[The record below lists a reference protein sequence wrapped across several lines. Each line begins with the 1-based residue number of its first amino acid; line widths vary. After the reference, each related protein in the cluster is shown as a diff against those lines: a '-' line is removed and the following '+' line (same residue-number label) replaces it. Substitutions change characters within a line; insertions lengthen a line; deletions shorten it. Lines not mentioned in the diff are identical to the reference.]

1 VFFDDSECHDT
12 SDEAGEARIVI
23 RYLEV
28 VDRAMTGQY
37 CKEMDF
43 TMKVLVPKL
52 KQLVVKHG
60 IKYDP
65 DIPVPYDDDLA
76 DRVFQAGF
84 ELYRDVG
91 LYCPDSQRIM
101 RFTEEELLQALKDS
115 PAETVL
121 GEGKQQRTLV
131 PRQPDSDVPPWC
143 WLGALGAAVSN
154 EESYSSIMEAYATYL
169 PLADSITAPS
179 LASFN
184 GRTVRTGTP
193 LEVIAAMRVTSLGK
207 DALRRG
213 NRPGL
218 PIMNSIAT
226 AGSDVAK
233 IAGSSFGLQTW
244 DTWVVGHTAEF
255 KLGFERLNEIAW
267 IIGTGG
273 GLIAECAPIL
283 GGYCGGPEGVA
294 VANAAYLLSGII
306 AMQAD
311 ALLTFPTHFNLGCT
325 TERSVIWAKSVS
337 VQAMTRNSH
346 FPVFVDHY
354 TAHGPMT
361 EMFFYENAADVIA
374 SVVSGGHV
382 TATGSAK
389 GTHIDHFTPME
400 PRFSGEVAHGSAG
413 MTREEANEIVKRL
426 LERYESTLAHAS
438 PGQTYEECWDTRR
451 KEPNPEYVELYESVT
466 RNLADL
472 GVRVV

>member
-1 VFFDDSECHDT
+1 MIS
-12 SDEAGEARIVI
+12 
-23 RYLEV
+23 YLEV
-28 VDRAMTGQY
+28 IDRAMTGQY
-37 CKEMDF
+37 CTETDF
-43 TMKVLVPKL
+43 TANKLVPKL
-52 KQLVVKHG
+52 AEVVQKYQ
-60 IKYDP
+60 IRYDP
-65 DIPVPYDDDLA
+65 DNPVPCDDDLA
-76 DRVFQAGF
+76 DRVFRAGF

-101 RFTEEELLQALKDS
+101 RFSEEELFQALKDAPS
-115 PAETVL
+115 RVIL
-121 GEGKQQRTLV
+121 GDGKERRILSA
-131 PRQPDSDVPPWC
+131 RQPDSQDSPWC
-143 WLGALGAAVSN
+143 WLGALGAPVST
-154 EESYSSIMEAYATYL
+154 EELYSSIMEAYASFL

-184 GRTVRTGTP
+184 GRSVRTGTP
-193 LEVIAAMRVTSLGK
+193 LEVIAAMRVTGLGK

-213 NRPGL
+213 NRSGL

-233 IAGSSFGLQTW
+233 IAGSSFGLQPW

-255 KLGFERLNEIAW
+255 KLGYERLNEIAW
-267 IIGTGG
+267 VAGIGG

-283 GGYCGGPEGVA
+283 GGYCGGPEGTA

-325 TERSVIWAKSVS
+325 TPRQTIWAKAVS

-346 FPVFVDHY
+346 FPIFVDHY

-361 EMFFYENAADVIA
+361 ELFFYENAADVI
-374 SVVSGGHV
+374 STVVSGGHV

-389 GTHIDHFTPME
+389 GTHVDHFTPME
-400 PRFSGEVAHGSAG
+400 PRFSGEVAHGAAG
-413 MTREEANEIVKRL
+413 MSRVEANEVVKRL
-426 LERYESTLAHAS
+426 LEHYEHALAQAS
-438 PGQTYEECWDTRR
+438 PGLTYEECWDIHR
-451 KEPNPEYVELYESVT
+451 KQPNSEYVELYEAVWT
-466 RNLADL
+466 QLTAQ
-472 GVRVV
+472 GVRPA

>member
-1 VFFDDSECHDT
+1 MMIS
-12 SDEAGEARIVI
+12 
-23 RYLEV
+23 YLEV
-28 VDRAMTGQY
+28 IDRAMTGRY

-43 TMKVLVPKL
+43 FMKVLVPKL
-52 KQLVVKHG
+52 KEVVAEHDIG
-60 IKYDP
+60 YDP
-65 DIPVPYDDDLA
+65 STPVPHDDDLA
-76 DRVFQAGF
+76 DRVFEAGF
-84 ELYRDVG
+84 ELFRDVG

-101 RFTEEELLQALKDS
+101 RFTDDELRDALDHA
-115 PAETVL
+115 PARIVL
-121 GEGKQQRTLV
+121 GEGKEQRTLV
-131 PRQPDSDVPPWC
+131 PRQPDSDTRPWC
-143 WLGALGAAVSN
+143 WLGALGAPVST
-154 EESYSSIMEAYATYL
+154 EELYSSIMEAYALYL

-184 GRTVRTGTP
+184 GRAVRTGTP
-193 LEVIAAMRVTSLGK
+193 LEVIAAMRVTGLGK

-213 NRPGL
+213 NRSGL

-233 IAGSSFGLQTW
+233 IAGSSFGLTTR

-255 KLGFERLNEIAW
+255 KLGYERLNEAAW
-267 IIGTGG
+267 VIGTGG
-273 GLIAECAPIL
+273 GLVAECAPIL

-306 AMQAD
+306 ALQAD

-325 TERSVIWAKSVS
+325 STRETIWAKSVS

-361 EMFFYENAADVIA
+361 EMFFYENAADVMA
-374 SVVSGGHV
+374 TVVSGGHV

-389 GTHIDHFTPME
+389 GTQVDHFTPSE
-400 PRFSGEVAHGSAG
+400 PRFSGDVAHGAVG
-413 MTREEANEIVKRL
+413 MTRKEANDVVRRL
-426 LERYESTLAHAS
+426 LDRYEGTLATAS
-438 PGQTYEECWDTRR
+438 IGQKYEECWDIHR
-451 KEPNPEYVELYESVT
+451 KQPSPEYVSLRESVS
-466 RNLADL
+466 RELAEV
-472 GVRVV
+472 GVRLV

>member
-1 VFFDDSECHDT
+1 
-12 SDEAGEARIVI
+12 
-23 RYLEV
+23 
-28 VDRAMTGQY
+28 
-37 CKEMDF
+37 
-43 TMKVLVPKL
+43 
-52 KQLVVKHG
+52 
-60 IKYDP
+60 
-65 DIPVPYDDDLA
+65 
-76 DRVFQAGF
+76 
-84 ELYRDVG
+84 
-91 LYCPDSQRIM
+91 
-101 RFTEEELLQALKDS
+101 
-115 PAETVL
+115 
-121 GEGKQQRTLV
+121 
-131 PRQPDSDVPPWC
+131 
-143 WLGALGAAVSN
+143 
-154 EESYSSIMEAYATYL
+154 
-169 PLADSITAPS
+169 
-179 LASFN
+179 
-184 GRTVRTGTP
+184 
-193 LEVIAAMRVTSLGK
+193 MRVTSLGK

-267 IIGTGG
+267 VIGTGG

-306 AMQAD
+306 ALQAD

-389 GTHIDHFTPME
+389 GTHMDHFTPIE

-413 MTREEANEIVKRL
+413 MTRERPTRSSSAC
-426 LERYESTLAHAS
+426 SS
-438 PGQTYEECWDTRR
+438 DTRAPWR
-451 KEPNPEYVELYESVT
+451 RPRPDRPTTSAGTCAARSRTREYVELYASVSKD
-466 RNLADL
+466 LADL
-472 GVRVV
+472 GVRFV

>member
-1 VFFDDSECHDT
+1 MIGF
-12 SDEAGEARIVI
+12 
-23 RYLEV
+23 LEV
-28 VDRAMTGQY
+28 VDRAMTGPY

-43 TMKVLVPKL
+43 AMKVMVPKL
-52 KQLVVKHG
+52 KQLVEKYG

-65 DIPVPYDDDLA
+65 DNPVPSDDDLA

-84 ELYRDVG
+84 ELYREVG

-115 PAETVL
+115 PADTVL
-121 GEGKQQRTLV
+121 GEGKQRRTLV
-131 PRQPDSDVPPWC
+131 PRQPDSDIPPWC
-143 WLGALGAAVSN
+143 WLGALGAAVSS
-154 EESYSSIMEAYATYL
+154 EELYSSIMEAYATCL

-179 LASFN
+179 LASFS
-184 GRTVRTGTP
+184 GRAVRTGTP
-193 LEVIAAMRVTSLGK
+193 LEVIAAMRVTGLGK

-233 IAGSSFGLQTW
+233 IAGSSYGLTTR
-244 DTWVVGHTAEF
+244 DTWVVGHIAEF
-255 KLGFERLNEIAW
+255 KVGYQRLNEIAW
-267 IIGTGG
+267 VIGTGG

-294 VANAAYLLSGII
+294 VANAAYLISGII
-306 AMQAD
+306 AMHAD
-311 ALLTFPTHFNLGCT
+311 ALLTFPIHFNLGCT
-325 TERSVIWAKSVS
+325 TARETIWAKSVS

-346 FPVFVDHY
+346 LPVFVDHY
-354 TAHGPMT
+354 AAHGPMT
-361 EMFFYENAADVIA
+361 EMFFYENAADVIS
-374 SVVSGGHV
+374 SVVSGGHI

-389 GTHIDHFTPME
+389 GTHVDHFTPME

-413 MTREEANEIVKRL
+413 MTREEANQVVGRL
-426 LERYESTLAHAS
+426 LARYENALAQAS
-438 PGQTYEECWDTRR
+438 AGQTYEECWDIRR
-451 KEPNPEYVELYESVT
+451 KQPNPEYVALYEAVSKDLV
-466 RNLADL
+466 DL
-472 GVRVV
+472 GVRLA